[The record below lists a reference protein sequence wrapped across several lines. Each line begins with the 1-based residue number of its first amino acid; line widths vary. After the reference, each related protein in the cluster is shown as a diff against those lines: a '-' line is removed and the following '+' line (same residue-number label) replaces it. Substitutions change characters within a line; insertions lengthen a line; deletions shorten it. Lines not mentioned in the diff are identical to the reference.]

1 MVMQPT
7 RLEKTSQP
15 SWLKRVTALSLASLL
30 AFSLGLSASLATASG
45 DYPTKPVRYL
55 LHVSAG
61 GGTDVLARQMASE
74 LERITGQPFVVENRP
89 GGQTG
94 VQLAAITTAARDG
107 YTIGS
112 TTATHISVMNAV
124 FDEYSIDSVDWVA
137 GLVTD
142 PPVLVAHHSVPFDT
156 LDELVAAVKANPG
169 RYTVSGTV
177 DGSTGHIAWEMFA
190 AAAGITEQ
198 HVRYVPFDSQG
209 DSVTANVGGHVP
221 LGMAWTGITRDHV
234 EAGNLKVLAVLSEN
248 RLAAYPDTPTFVEAG
263 YDVDPSWQQFRG
275 IIGPKDMDEHA
286 KTILVDALRQVTETE
301 DYLRFIENSNLNNVF
316 MGPEEFTRFV
326 QRQNELVSEWVERL
340 GLN

>member
-1 MVMQPT
+1 MFMSTTSKSSRT
-7 RLEKTSQP
+7 RL
-15 SWLKRVTALSLASLL
+15 LKRMAAVSSIGLLSL
-30 AFSLGLSASLATASG
+30 SLGLTSTFAFASDDFPS
-45 DYPTKPVRYL
+45 KPVRYL

-61 GGTDVLARQMASE
+61 GGTDVLARQMAGE
-74 LERITGQPFVVENRP
+74 LERIMGQPFVVENRP

-94 VQLAAITTAARDG
+94 VQLAAITSAAPDG

-156 LDELVAAVKANPG
+156 LDELVAEVRANPG
-169 RYTVSGTV
+169 RYNVSGTV

-190 AAAGITEQ
+190 SAAGLTEE

-221 LGMAWTGITRDHV
+221 IGMAWTGITRDHV

-248 RLAAYPDTPTFVEAG
+248 RLAAYPDTPTFIEAG

-275 IIGPKDMDEHA
+275 IIGPKDMDEAA
-286 KTILVDALRQVTETE
+286 KAKLVDALRQVTETE
-301 DYLRFIENSNLNNVF
+301 EYLRFIENSNLNNVF

-326 QRQNELVSEWVERL
+326 RRQNELVSEWVERL